1 MNTSDDLVTVG
12 KVSTVYGVKGWVKLY
27 SYTDPMTN
35 LLEYREV
42 FMKRAGQWQPVTIVE
57 GRRHGKT
64 LIAALEGVDDR
75 EVAREL
81 AGCELAIRRD
91 AMPELPEDEYYWH
104 QLQGL
109 LVKVAA
115 GGDDLLLGKVDH
127 LLETGANDV
136 LVVKPCEGSLD
147 ERERLIPYVPGQF
160 ITEIDLAAGVMQV
173 EWDPEF

>member
-1 MNTSDDLVTVG
+1 MSASDDLITVG

-42 FMKRAGQWQPVTIVE
+42 FIKRAGQWQPVKISE
-57 GRRHGKT
+57 GRRQGKT
-64 LIAALEGVDDR
+64 LVASLDGIDDR
-75 EVAREL
+75 EVARTL
-81 AGCELAIRRD
+81 AGCELAVRRD
-91 AMPELPEDEYYWH
+91 AMPALPEDEYYWH

-109 LVKVAA
+109 LVKVTA
-115 GGDDLLLGKVDH
+115 GGDDLLLGRVDH

-147 ERERLIPYVPGQF
+147 DRERLIPYVPERF
-160 ITEIDLAAGVMQV
+160 VREIDLAAGHMRV

>member
-1 MNTSDDLVTVG
+1 MTASDDLITVG

-42 FMKRAGQWQPVTIVE
+42 FINRAGQWQPVKISE
-57 GRRHGKT
+57 GRRQGKT
-64 LIAALEGVDDR
+64 LVASLDGIDDR
-75 EVAREL
+75 EVARTL
-81 AGCELAIRRD
+81 TGCELAVRRD
-91 AMPELPEDEYYWH
+91 AMPALPEDEYYWH

-109 LVKVAA
+109 LVTVTA
-115 GGDDLLLGKVDH
+115 GGNDLLLGRVDH

-147 ERERLIPYVPGQF
+147 DRERLIPYVPEQF
-160 ITEIDLAAGVMQV
+160 VREIDLAAGRMRV